1 MNGSILRGMA
11 NLVAEKKNAFENGFR
26 QIGKLDNVVIAGVRT
41 NPRRQYLIASFAKYG

>member
-1 MNGSILRGMA
+1 MNGFILRGMA

-41 NPRRQYLIASFAKYG
+41 NPRRQ